1 MDGWMQSTA
10 VADQYTECIGSRH
23 IVWAYRTQQKK
34 KRKEKI
40 GQQCDTYTG
49 KNLDVDRVWF
59 AAGCRA
65 SVVASVGFVSVDNL
79 QFAVRPSTVFR
90 LDEDTFTLRLV
101 VKQLVVVIPEDELR
115 WDWTL
120 QCRCSGVVM
129 NTYKK
134 RKYKLLK
141 RKICIEYRIHSA
153 MK

>member
-1 MDGWMQSTA
+1 MEAHHCDCVGVQNLA
-10 VADQYTECIGSRH
+10 
-23 IVWAYRTQQKK
+23 KK

-40 GQQCDTYTG
+40 GQQFDTYTG

-101 VKQLVVVIPEDELR
+101 VKQLVVVVPEDELR

-120 QCRCSGVVM
+120 QWMQRRGGEYVQ
-129 NTYKK
+129 KE
-134 RKYKLLK
+134 
-141 RKICIEYRIHSA
+141 KIQIIKERFALNVAYTLR
-153 MK
+153 